1 MHTSKRVENWSYTLT
16 RCGGKQR
23 NKTQTSVALAEVMT
37 TAAGVG
43 ARCPNAYHDARSQ
56 VARVTGKA
64 GIAEHSGPE
73 GPILAA

>member
-1 MHTSKRVENWSYTLT
+1 MYTLT
-16 RCGGKQR
+16 SCGGKQR
-23 NKTQTSVALAEVMT
+23 NKTQTSGNTLAEVMT

-64 GIAEHSGPE
+64 GIAEHGGPE